1 MDGCNHNKTNTW
13 RKKQKGFQFTIKMA
27 LQRAGTRVDWERND
41 LWEADKGGL
50 AELWWEQE
58 VAHRKINL
66 ETQEDRGEGT
76 YGYVGVSFERV
87 VGSAWIG
94 LGGDFWLFTPFSSEY
109 RLEISSLDLLSLL
122 GQCRYSMWKTFV
134 LLVTFYFNVLRY

>member
-1 MDGCNHNKTNTW
+1 MDAITIKPIREERNK
-13 RKKQKGFQFTIKMA
+13 KGFN
-27 LQRAGTRVDWERND
+27 LQLKWLCKELVQELIGREMII
-41 LWEADKGGL
+41 WEADKGGL

-66 ETQEDRGEGT
+66 ETQEDRSEGT

-94 LGGDFWLFTPFSSEY
+94 LAGDFWLSTPFSSES
-109 RLEISSLDLLSLL
+109 RLEISFLDLLSLL
-122 GQCRYSMWKTFV
+122 GQCRYST
-134 LLVTFYFNVLRY
+134 